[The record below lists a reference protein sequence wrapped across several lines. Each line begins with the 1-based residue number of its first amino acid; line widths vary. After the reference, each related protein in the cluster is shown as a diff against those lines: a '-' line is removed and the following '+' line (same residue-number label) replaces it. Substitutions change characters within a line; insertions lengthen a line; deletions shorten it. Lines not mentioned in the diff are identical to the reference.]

1 MPRRRRILYTE
12 KDKLGFA
19 RLRHASVAQLVGQG
33 TENPRVVGSIPVG
46 GTIPA
51 DLAHLVE
58 RDLAKVEVAGSSPVI
73 RSKSKGSGCSGTR
86 KAGKPANR
94 PKGYCFSR
102 FLLFFKEC
110 AAHAGGV
117 LSSWM
122 RSFLAVSFP
131 PARRAGGLFI
141 CCAQMLCI
149 LRNGSFGS
157 HERAAKGGDIRFY
170 LSKLFLFLG
179 KILKKD

>member
-19 RLRHASVAQLVGQG
+19 RLRHASVAQLVEQG
-33 TENPRVVGSIPVG
+33 TENPRVVGSIPIG

-86 KAGKPANR
+86 KARKPAKR

-110 AAHAGGV
+110 AARAGV

-131 PARRAGGLFI
+131 PARRAGAAPEDFF

-179 KILKKD
+179 KF